1 MCRVR
6 IDDRQVAE
14 RASEKSSSHCVSRFL
29 FPFRRNRRLSLPR
42 ARRDENSARSQFAA
56 LVRKNFTLKTRGVLC
71 CCTGVEIVL
80 PCVFLALLCLPKLL
94 VEDSRNNDVFAK
106 PYQLA
111 TSWDDV
117 ECVTGYKLVVSPDSD
132 EAREIARKT
141 YANLVC
147 DAARS
152 QWPDAPPYEAAFLAK
167 RVFCGENLETM
178 RSRDPAAL
186 AILGAMFDF
195 SDFQNSALDLSAACA
210 DACLRDATCYANG
223 VGAVVEALVLA
234 VPDADA
240 ARAHVAANPGATL
253 AQVGFVTG
261 VAGSSE
267 DATGASKIVDY
278 VLTVNTT
285 AYSEDEEDAE
295 FTREYFA
302 RRWGTEADSNY
313 WKKGA
318 HVLRVT
324 NAVEAAIIDTKDGGL
339 HFSANVDVSVRP
351 YPWLGYDYN
360 LGGIIA
366 AGVFAIIGT
375 LAFISNVVII
385 SKSIVVEKELRL
397 REGMQMMGMSSN
409 MYWMSWF
416 FTHWVTGMCTVVLL
430 VVIGLYPFEYTNPAM
445 QLIFY
450 TLWIASCILWNYMIS
465 CAFSRSITASV
476 VGSFVYVMS
485 IAPAIAVRI
494 TQPNGGAA
502 WLAVCLLPG
511 SSINQWGDILARLEL
526 AKAGITFA
534 TAGENVNRDGT
545 FTAWAVIGMTFL
557 DCVLFA
563 FMTWYLDKTWPKEYG
578 VRLPPWFLFT
588 KKYWFP
594 NAAEFSD
601 VSAAA
606 DVEETG
612 ETFEKLPP
620 EALRNA
626 SVKIRNLKKTFDNG
640 VVAVDDLSV
649 TFVPGQVS
657 ALLGHNG
664 AGKTTTISMLT
675 GMLDAT
681 AGDARING
689 KSIKTDMPAIRA
701 SLGICPQFDVL
712 WPMMTVRE
720 HLTLYAAFGGMKP
733 AETREAVVAAVAEVA
748 LSEKLDVPTGNLSG
762 GQKRKLSLAIA
773 FVTKPDVVFLDEPT
787 SGMDPYSRRFTWEVI
802 RRRAATASIM
812 LTTHFL
818 DEADL
823 LCDRI
828 AIMSAGKLACV
839 GSPLFLKNRYGTGY
853 TLTLARA
860 GSNRDGGADAIVSL
874 VKSHV
879 PGAKV
884 TSDVGAE
891 LAVMLPSE
899 GSGKF
904 AGLFK
909 ELDGKIQSAGFAS
922 YGISCTTLEEVFLS
936 IARGGVGGSA
946 VARRASID
954 RSASDGA
961 KRADPLGE
969 SRETK
974 TPLMNDD
981 RDAAA
986 AAEEDLREGYV
997 TGRALLARQARGLLW
1012 KRYLNWRRNAW
1023 SVLIQIIVPVL
1034 FFVLAMVLAGL
1045 EYEED
1050 FRFAAITIDRAT
1062 LLGNKPTVTSADAG
1076 DAGVAAVLARW
1087 PEPALQT
1094 RPAHAPALGCE
1105 CNCPH
1110 DGQPPVFLPAECCAY
1125 DFRAANASM
1134 YASEGFPGVDVS
1146 DSGDWFAPVEAVFAW
1161 CQSDPSEIAAYP
1173 RGAACATTAGL
1184 GMDVAPACAEDADDS
1199 FDAYLWRSSEGQG
1212 TVCKDQKTVFCDAM
1226 RVESYDVGASG
1237 KYVHE
1242 LYAHQTAYYSLWATS
1257 QSANAAILRQR
1268 ANDDA
1273 ADLKSRLEWFEK
1285 TETYED
1291 GDIVNEPNDSTFI
1304 TSLFVVMGAAVL
1316 TSSVVVFPVYER
1328 RNNSKHLQM
1337 VSGVDKRVYWLCHWL
1352 ADLAQMIL
1360 PMAAIM
1366 IIFAAFDIEQYRGE
1380 LGGVFVLLLCF
1391 VCSSVAYTHLL
1402 GFYFANEFY
1411 AFVGLVGAKLFLGLV
1426 TTSAGMVVQ
1435 AIKDLNDDT
1444 KTAHDVL
1451 SVLLPLIIPHYS
1463 FGKGLYDIGQNK
1475 LDGARMAFDAATMTA
1490 RPVGRKEWWD
1500 ADVIGD
1506 DIGFLVGLCVFYA
1519 LVILLVET
1527 HEGGV
1532 SALAARLGALDP
1544 RALVSRSA
1552 ADAAARAREAEDARD
1567 AAAEDEDVAAE
1578 RARVRSVA
1586 ASGFDPDR
1594 RGAEHARDARDG
1606 VILDSMSKTF
1616 GAGARAK
1623 RAVRDLSVG
1632 MSRGQCFGLL
1642 GINGAGKTSTF
1653 RMITG
1658 EFAPTRGDTKVL
1670 SSGGDAPR
1678 EYISVKTELSR
1689 ARRAMGYCPQFDGL
1703 QPNMTGREHLQ
1714 FYAQVRGV
1722 PDDRVDAVADALIDK
1737 MALRKYCEKQA
1748 GTYSGGNKRKLS
1760 VAIALVGE
1768 PSVVLLDEPSTGMD
1782 PEARR
1787 FMWDVISASTAG
1799 RTVVLTSHS
1808 MEECEALCNRIGIM
1822 VGGRF
1827 SCLGSLQHLKNR
1839 FSEGYSVDLRFQPG
1853 RGGAVA
1859 DAVAD
1864 ADIPGLEIVETHP
1877 TELKLRA
1884 KQEGMRLW
1892 RLFELVETLRNA
1904 PAPPLAAVVR
1914 VSGDEKDD
1922 AARAGTGVAGGS
1934 LVDDYSVSQTTLE
1947 QVFVRFASK
1956 QNEETGAAPGLAGGY
1971 RGEAMMDDARPPRRK
1986 PGCCYQVCC
1995 CGCCCP
2001 S

>member
-1 MCRVR
+1 M
-6 IDDRQVAE
+6 
-14 RASEKSSSHCVSRFL
+14 
-29 FPFRRNRRLSLPR
+29 
-42 ARRDENSARSQFAA
+42 
-56 LVRKNFTLKTRGVLC
+56 RKNFTLKTRGILC

-80 PCVFLALLCLPKLL
+80 PCFFLALLCLPRAL
-94 VEDSRNNDVFAK
+94 VADERNNDVFAK

-117 ECVTGYKLVVSPDSD
+117 ECASGYKLVVAPDSAD
-132 EAREIARKT
+132 AVEIAKKT
-141 YANLVC
+141 YANVVC

-152 QWPDAPPYEAAFLAK
+152 QWPDATPYETWFLYQ
-167 RVFCGENLETM
+167 RVACGDNLETM
-178 RSRDPAAL
+178 ASRDPAAL
-186 AILGAMFDF
+186 AVLTSFFNLANT
-195 SDFQNSALDLSAACA
+195 SVATLDLSVACA
-210 DACLRDATCYANG
+210 DACLRDAACYAAG
-223 VGAVVEALVLA
+223 VGAIADVMTETFA
-234 VPDADA
+234 DADA
-240 ARAHVAANPGATL
+240 ASAYVAANPGAVM
-253 AQVGFVTG
+253 AQVGFVSG
-261 VAGSSE
+261 IAGSRD
-267 DATGASKIVDY
+267 DASGTSSVVEY
-278 VLTVNTT
+278 VLTVNET
-285 AYSEDEEDAE
+285 AYGVDEDDAE
-295 FTREYFA
+295 LTQEYFA

-324 NAVEAAIIDTKDGGL
+324 NAVEAAIIDTKDGGFD
-339 HFSANVDVSVRP
+339 FSANVDVSVRP

-360 LGGIIA
+360 IGGIIA

-385 SKSIVVEKELRL
+385 MKSIVVEKELRL

-430 VVIGLYPFEYTNPAM
+430 VIIGTYPFTYTNPVM

-450 TLWIASCILWNYMIS
+450 TLWITSCILWNYMIS
-465 CAFSRSITASV
+465 CAFSKSITASV
-476 VGSFVYVMS
+476 VGCFVYVMS

-494 TQPNGGAA
+494 TQPNGGSA

-534 TAGENVNRDGT
+534 SAGENVNRDGT

-557 DCVLFA
+557 DCVLYAFA
-563 FMTWYLDKTWPKEYG
+563 TWYLDKTWPKEYG

-594 NAAEFSD
+594 SAAEFTD
-601 VSAAA
+601 VSAANEA
-606 DVEETG
+606 PDVEETG

-620 EALRNA
+620 EASRNA

-681 AGDARING
+681 GGDARING
-689 KSIKTDMPAIRA
+689 KSIRTDMPAIRA

-720 HLTLYAAFGGMKP
+720 HLVLYASFGGLP
-733 AETREAVVAAVAEVA
+733 AAEARDAVVAAVAEVA
-748 LSEKLDVPTGNLSG
+748 LLEKLDVPTGNLSG

-773 FVTKPDVVFLDEPT
+773 FITKPNVVFLDEPT

-802 RRRAATASIM
+802 RKRAATSSIM

-860 GSNRDGGADAIVSL
+860 AANRDGGAAAVMAVVSARL
-874 VKSHV
+874 
-879 PGAKV
+879 PGARV

-891 LAVMLPSE
+891 LAVMLPSGE
-899 GSGKF
+899 TSKF

-909 ELDGKIQSAGFAS
+909 ELDGMIASAGFAS

-936 IARGGVGGSA
+936 IARGGVGGSSANRSRNARLSTDRKGRPSTDDSESRLGDFGGENADERSFADTSAAKPLMDDDHDA
-946 VARRASID
+946 VAD
-954 RSASDGA
+954 
-961 KRADPLGE
+961 ADEG
-969 SRETK
+969 
-974 TPLMNDD
+974 
-981 RDAAA
+981 
-986 AAEEDLREGYV
+986 LRQGYV
-997 TGRALLARQARGLLW
+997 KGRALLARQARGLLW
-1012 KRYLNWRRNAW
+1012 KRYLNWRRDAW
-1023 SVLIQIIVPVL
+1023 SVLIQIVVPVL
-1034 FFVLAMVLAGL
+1034 FFVLALVLAGL
-1045 EYEED
+1045 DYAED
-1050 FRFAAITIDRAT
+1050 TKFAPIDVKRAT
-1062 LLGNKPTVTSADAG
+1062 LLGNGIPTVMSADTD

-1087 PEPALQT
+1087 PEEAIQT
-1094 RPAHAPALGCE
+1094 RPAHAPSLSCE
-1105 CNCPH
+1105 CNCPQ
-1110 DGQPPVFLPAECCAY
+1110 DAQPPVFFPAECCAY
-1125 DFRAANASM
+1125 DFANANASM
-1134 YASEGFPGVDVS
+1134 YASAGFDPTDLAGYAPENAAEYGS
-1146 DSGDWFAPVEAVFAW
+1146 FAGSINSITAVYAW
-1161 CQSDPSEIAAYP
+1161 CQGSVVPSYP
-1173 RGAACATTAGL
+1173 KGAACASTAEL
-1184 GMDVAPACAEDADDS
+1184 GMDVSPACAANADDS
-1199 FDAYLWRSSEGQG
+1199 FEAYLWRSSEGRG
-1212 TVCKDQKTVFCDAM
+1212 VVCKDQKTVFCDAM

-1237 KYVHE
+1237 TYAHA
-1242 LYAHQTAYYSLWATS
+1242 LYAHQTAHHSLWATS

-1268 ANDDA
+1268 LNDDA
-1273 ADLKSRLEWFEK
+1273 ADFASRVEWFEK

-1291 GDIVNEPNDSTFI
+1291 GDIVSTPNDSTFI

-1337 VSGVDKRVYWLCHWL
+1337 VSGVDKGVYWLCHWF
-1352 ADLAQMIL
+1352 ADLAQML
-1360 PMAAIM
+1360 GPMAAIM

-1391 VCSSVAYTHLL
+1391 VCSSITYTHLL

-1411 AFVGLVGAKLFLGLV
+1411 AFVGLVGAKMFLGLV
-1426 TTSAGMVVQ
+1426 ATSAGMVVE

-1444 KTAHDVL
+1444 KIANDVL
-1451 SVLLPLIIPHYS
+1451 SKLLPLIIPHYS

-1475 LDGARMAFDAATMTA
+1475 LNGARLAFDAATMTVK
-1490 RPVGRKEWWD
+1490 PVGRKEWWD
-1500 ADVIGD
+1500 VDVVGD
-1506 DIGFLVGLCVFYA
+1506 DIAFLLGLCVLYGA
-1519 LVILLVET
+1519 VVLLVEVF
-1527 HEGGV
+1527 EGRV
-1532 SALAARLGALDP
+1532 SELTATLGAFDP
-1544 RALVSRSA
+1544 LALVSRA
-1552 ADAAARAREAEDARD
+1552 AKEQTRRRREEEDARD

-1578 RARVRSVA
+1578 RARVRAFA
-1586 ASGFDPDR
+1586 AGGFDPER
-1594 RGAEHARDARDG
+1594 RGAEMARDTRDG

-1616 GAGARAK
+1616 GGGVKAK

-1658 EFAPTRGDTKVL
+1658 EFAPTHGDTKVL
-1670 SSGGDAPR
+1670 STFPGGKR
-1678 EYISVKTELSR
+1678 EYISVKAELSR
-1689 ARRAMGYCPQFDGL
+1689 ARRVMGYCPQFDGL
-1703 QPNMTGREHLQ
+1703 QPNMTGREHLR

-1722 PDDRVDAVADALIDK
+1722 PDDRVDAVVEELIDK

-1787 FMWDVISASTAG
+1787 FMWDVISASTKG
-1799 RTVVLTSHS
+1799 RTIILTSHS
-1808 MEECEALCNRIGIM
+1808 MEECEALCNKIGIM

-1827 SCLGSLQHLKNR
+1827 SCLGSLQHLKHR

-1859 DAVAD
+1859 DAVA
-1864 ADIPGLEIVETHP
+1864 AANVPGLEISETHP

-1884 KQEGMRLW
+1884 KQEGTQLW
-1892 RLFELVETLRNA
+1892 RLFELVEKLRGA
-1904 PAPPLAAVVR
+1904 PAPPLTTFVR
-1914 VSGDEKDD
+1914 VAGADGANGALDE
-1922 AARAGTGVAGGS
+1922 TNVVGGS

-1956 QNEETGAAPGLAGGY
+1956 QNEETGAAPGLARNLSQGQ
-1971 RGEAMMDDARPPRRK
+1971 MMDDAPPPRKK

-2001 S
+2001 

>member
-1 MCRVR
+1 M
-6 IDDRQVAE
+6 
-14 RASEKSSSHCVSRFL
+14 
-29 FPFRRNRRLSLPR
+29 
-42 ARRDENSARSQFAA
+42 
-56 LVRKNFTLKTRGVLC
+56 RKNFTLKTRGILC

-80 PCVFLALLCLPKLL
+80 PCFFLALLCLPKAL

-117 ECVTGYKLVVSPDSD
+117 ECVSGYTLVVSPDSD
-132 EAREIARKT
+132 DAKEIAEKA
-141 YANLVC
+141 YVNLVC

-152 QWPDAPPYEAAFLAK
+152 RWPDATPYANAFLYQ
-167 RVFCGENLETM
+167 RVFCQDNLQTM
-178 RSRDPAAL
+178 STRDPVAL
-186 AILGAMFDF
+186 ATLGSMFG
-195 SDFQNSALDLSAACA
+195 SALGLSDDDTNGAGSADMDLSALCA
-210 DACLRDATCYANG
+210 DACLRDSACYASG
-223 VGAVVEALVLA
+223 IGAVARVFTRVFA
-234 VPDADA
+234 DADDA
-240 ARAHVAANPGATL
+240 SAYVSSNPGAAL
-253 AQVGFVTG
+253 AFVRFKSG
-261 VAGSSE
+261 VSGSS
-267 DATGASKIVDY
+267 DDPTGASGVVDY
-278 VLTVNTT
+278 VLTVNAT
-285 AYSEDEEDAE
+285 AYGTDVEDAE
-295 FTREYFA
+295 LTRENFA
-302 RRWGTEADSNY
+302 RRWGTDADSNY
-313 WKKGA
+313 WKKSA

-324 NAVEAAIIDTKDGGL
+324 NAIESAVIDAKDGGVD
-339 HFSANVDVSVRP
+339 FSANVDVSVRP

-360 LGGIIA
+360 IGGIIA

-385 SKSIVVEKELRL
+385 MKSVVVEKELRL

-409 MYWMSWF
+409 MYWASWF
-416 FTHWVTGMCTVVLL
+416 FTHWITGMCTVVLL
-430 VVIGLYPFEYTNPAM
+430 VIIGTYPFEYTNPVM

-450 TLWIASCILWNYMIS
+450 TLWITSCILWNYMIS

-476 VGSFVYVMS
+476 VGCFVYVMS

-494 TQPNGGAA
+494 TQPNGGSA

-534 TAGENVNRDGT
+534 SAGENVNRDGT

-563 FMTWYLDKTWPKEYG
+563 LATWYLDKTWPKEYG
-578 VRLPPWFLFT
+578 VRLQPWFPFT

-601 VSAAA
+601 VSDASSS
-606 DVEETG
+606 DVEESG

-626 SVKIRNLKKTFDNG
+626 SVKIRGLKKTFDNG

-681 AGDARING
+681 GGDAFINNR
-689 KSIKTDMPAIRA
+689 SIKTDMPAIRA

-720 HLTLYAAFGGMKP
+720 HLTLYAAFGGMRS
-733 AETREAVVAAVAEVA
+733 AETKKAVVDAVAEVA
-748 LSEKLDVPTGNLSG
+748 LLEKLDVPTGNLSG

-773 FVTKPDVVFLDEPT
+773 FVTRPDVVFLDEPT

-802 RRRAATASIM
+802 RRRAATSSIM

-860 GSNRDGGADAIVSL
+860 SSNPNGGADAIMGI
-874 VKSHV
+874 VKSHL
-879 PGAKV
+879 PGAVV

-904 AGLFK
+904 ASLFK
-909 ELDGKIQSAGFAS
+909 ELDGAIKNVGFAS

-936 IARGGVGGSA
+936 IARGGVGGGAASRRMSLDGKKKNARIVDDGDSA
-946 VARRASID
+946 
-954 RSASDGA
+954 DG
-961 KRADPLGE
+961 
-969 SRETK
+969 
-974 TPLMNDD
+974 TPLMDD
-981 RDAAA
+981 DHDAI
-986 AAEEDLREGYV
+986 AEADEDLRRGYV
-997 TGRALLARQARGLLW
+997 KGRALLARQARGLLW
-1012 KRYLNWRRNAW
+1012 KRYLNWRRDAW
-1023 SVLIQIIVPVL
+1023 SVLIQIVVPVL
-1034 FFVLAMVLAGL
+1034 FFVLALVLAGL
-1045 EYEED
+1045 DYSED
-1050 FRFAAITIDRAT
+1050 TQFAPIDVSRAN
-1062 LLGNKPTVTSADAG
+1062 LLGNTPTVASVDSS
-1076 DAGVAAVLARW
+1076 DAGVTEVLSRW
-1087 PEPALQT
+1087 PETDIQI
-1094 RPAHAPALGCE
+1094 RPTHAPSLGCE
-1105 CNCPH
+1105 CNCPQ
-1110 DGQPPVFLPAECCAY
+1110 DDQPPVFFPAECCAY
-1125 DFRAANASM
+1125 DFEAANVSMHASISGGGFDSEGVGDDDES
-1134 YASEGFPGVDVS
+1134 YASKI
-1146 DSGDWFAPVEAVFAW
+1146 FAVYSW
-1161 CQSDPSEIAAYP
+1161 CQAVVVPTYPKGAQCAATP
-1173 RGAACATTAGL
+1173 RL
-1184 GMDVAPACAEDADDS
+1184 GMDVAPACVDSADDS
-1199 FDAYLWRSSEGQG
+1199 FDAYLWQSSEGQG

-1226 RVESYDVGASG
+1226 RVESYETGTGRYA
-1237 KYVHE
+1237 HE
-1242 LYAHQTAYYSLWATS
+1242 LYAHQTAYHSLWATS
-1257 QSANAAILRQR
+1257 RSANAAILRAR
-1268 ANDDA
+1268 LNDDA
-1273 ADLKSRLEWFEK
+1273 ADFASRVEWFPK
-1285 TETYED
+1285 LETYED

-1337 VSGVDKRVYWLCHWL
+1337 VSGVDKVVYWLCHWF
-1352 ADLAQMIL
+1352 ADLAQMIG

-1380 LGGVFVLLLCF
+1380 LGGVFVLLFCF
-1391 VCSSVAYTHLL
+1391 VCSSITYTHLL

-1411 AFVGLVGAKLFLGLV
+1411 AFVGLVGAKMFLGLV
-1426 TTSAGMVVQ
+1426 SASAGMVVQ

-1444 KTAHDVL
+1444 KIANDVL
-1451 SVLLPLIIPHYS
+1451 SKLLPLIIPHYS

-1475 LDGARMAFDAATMTA
+1475 LNGARMAFDAATMTV
-1490 RPVGRKEWWD
+1490 RPVGRKDWWD
-1500 ADVIGD
+1500 ADVVGD
-1506 DIGFLVGLCVFYA
+1506 DIGFLVGLGVFYGA
-1519 LVILLVET
+1519 VILFAEVF
-1527 HEGGV
+1527 EGRV
-1532 SALAARLGALDP
+1532 SSLTARLGAFDP
-1544 RALVSRSA
+1544 YALVSRN
-1552 ADAAARAREAEDARD
+1552 DRETARRIREEEDARD

-1578 RARVRSVA
+1578 RARVREMA
-1586 ASGFDPDR
+1586 ASGFDPTR
-1594 RGAEHARDARDG
+1594 VGADPTSFSARDARDG
-1606 VILDSMSKTF
+1606 VILESLSKTF
-1616 GAGARAK
+1616 GGGAKAK
-1623 RAVRDLSVG
+1623 RAVRDVSVG
-1632 MSRGQCFGLL
+1632 MPRGQCFGLL

-1658 EFAPTRGDTKVL
+1658 EFAPTHGDTKVL
-1670 SSGGDAPR
+1670 STHGGTR
-1678 EYISVKTELSR
+1678 EYVSVGAELSR

-1722 PDDRVDAVADALIDK
+1722 PDDRVDAVVDALIDK

-1787 FMWDVISASTAG
+1787 FMWDVISASTRG
-1799 RTVVLTSHS
+1799 RTIVLTSHS

-1839 FSEGYSVDLRFQPG
+1839 FSEGYSIDLRFQPG
-1853 RGGAVA
+1853 RGAAVA
-1859 DAVAD
+1859 DAVA
-1864 ADIPGLEIVETHP
+1864 AANLPGLEIVETHP

-1884 KQEGMRLW
+1884 KQEGTPLW
-1892 RLFELVETLRNA
+1892 RLFDVVEKLRNA
-1904 PAPPLAAVVR
+1904 PAPPLAAVVH
-1914 VSGDEKDD
+1914 VSSEPDGDGAPGED
-1922 AARAGTGVAGGS
+1922 APNAGGA
-1934 LVDDYSVSQTTLE
+1934 LVDEYSVSQTTLE

-1956 QNEETGAAPGLAGGY
+1956 QNEETGAAPGLAFGY
-1971 RGEAMMDDARPPRRK
+1971 QGAMMDDAPPPRRK
-1986 PGCCYQVCC
+1986 PGCCFQVCC

-2001 S
+2001 